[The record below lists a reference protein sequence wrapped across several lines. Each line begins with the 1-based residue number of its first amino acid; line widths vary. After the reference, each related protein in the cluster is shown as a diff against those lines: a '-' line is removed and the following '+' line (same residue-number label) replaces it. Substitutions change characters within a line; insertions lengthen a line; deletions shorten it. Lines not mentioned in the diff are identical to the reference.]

1 MGDGNEEIRIE
12 TVDCL
17 EELVDG
23 DTNVHA
29 KAKEKMAARK
39 MAPTVYM
46 YR

>member
-1 MGDGNEEIRIE
+1 MGGIRTV

-23 DTNVHA
+23 DTKVHA
-29 KAKEKMAARK
+29 KAKVKMAARK
-39 MAPTVYM
+39 RAPTVYM